1 MKNKN
6 KEKKERKQLPWRLNV
21 LFFIVFLLFSALIL
35 RLGIVQ
41 IVQGSQFT
49 KQLNQTDEVTVNTSM
64 PRGQIFD
71 RNGNLI
77 VGNKGLRAITYT
89 RKGNVQ
95 PQDMLNV
102 AEKLAAIINQD
113 STIDV
118 KSITLR
124 DRQDFWILKNPDA
137 AKALITKA
145 DMEKY
150 KNNPN
155 SNDLLYQ
162 LQLSRI
168 PKSQLNFSKSDLDVL
183 AIYRLMA
190 AGTKLT
196 PVIIKNQGVTDK
208 EFAYIN
214 ENLDKLPGVDTEIDW
229 ERYNTF
235 ATKNGQAL
243 LNSILGNVSTA
254 KEGLPS
260 DLANYYLS
268 QGYSR
273 NDRVGKSYLEYE
285 YENVL
290 QGKKEVVKDTPDTSG
305 NVVGTQVISPGQR
318 GDDIQ
323 LTIDAKFQA
332 AVEKII
338 EDLPNIEKAS
348 IGGYQPYSDRA
359 FVTAM
364 NPNTGEILAMAGK
377 EWVKNK
383 KTGGY
388 DIQDYALGNINSAY
402 PVGSVAKPATLL
414 TAYQVGAINF
424 NTRFNDDGYL
434 KFAGTPMKKSWNV
447 SGLGDGLTDL
457 QALAKS
463 SNVYMWRVAMAVGGQ
478 KTYVPNMKLNINK
491 VDAMDKFRKYFSE
504 FGLGVK
510 TGIDLP
516 GESSG
521 VNGGMPDQPGKV
533 LDFAIGQFDTY
544 TPLQLA
550 QYIST
555 IANGGYRMQ
564 PHIAKDIRTPST
576 DMTQLGPVS
585 QDFEPTV
592 LNQVDFS
599 QQNIDHVKQ
608 GLIDVLH
615 GPHGTGVGHF
625 PLSDKYGY
633 KVAGKTGTAQSVYVG
648 ERSKSAVSNNM
659 WNETFIGY
667 APYDNPQIAISVIVP
682 YTNSETHANLTIADR
697 VFDAYFQLQKQEE
710 NSQNANDPAS
720 ETQVANVNQAK
731 AAGGQ

>member
-1 MKNKN
+1 MKNNN
-6 KEKKERKQLPWRLNV
+6 KEKKERKLLPWRLNV
-21 LFFIVFLLFSALIL
+21 LFFVVFILFSALIL

-41 IVQGSQFT
+41 IVQGSQFK
-49 KQLNQTDEVTVNTSM
+49 KQLEQTSEVTVNSSM

-95 PQDMLNV
+95 PQDMLKV
-102 AEKLAAIINQD
+102 AEKLAEIINKD
-113 STIDV
+113 SSMDL
-118 KSITLR
+118 KAITQR
-124 DRQDFWILKNPDA
+124 DRQDFWILKHPIQ
-137 AKALITKA
+137 AKNLITKA
-145 DMEKY
+145 DTEKY

-155 SNDLLYQ
+155 SDTILYQ

-168 PKSQLNFSKSDLDVL
+168 PKDQLNFPKSELEVL

-196 PVIIKNQGVTDK
+196 PVIIKNNNVTDQ

-214 ENLDKLPGVDTEIDW
+214 ENLDQLPGVDTEIDW

-243 LNSILGNVSTA
+243 LNSILGGVSTS
-254 KEGLPS
+254 KQGLPS
-260 DLANYYLS
+260 DLANFYLS

-273 NDRVGKSYLEYE
+273 NDRVGQSYLEYQ

-290 QGKKEVVKDTPDTSG
+290 QGKKEVVKDTPDSAG
-305 NVVGTQVISPGQR
+305 NVVGTQVITPGQR
-318 GDDIQ
+318 GDDLQ
-323 LTIDAKFQA
+323 LTIDAKFQN

-338 EDLPNIEKAS
+338 EDLPNIERAS

-364 NPNTGEILAMAGK
+364 NPKTGEILAMAGK

-388 DIQDYALGNINSAY
+388 DIQDYALGNMNSAY

-424 NTRFNDDGYL
+424 NTRFDDTGFL
-434 KFAGTPMKKSWNV
+434 QFAGTAKKKSWNA
-447 SGLGDGLTDL
+447 SGLGMGLTDL

-463 SNVYMWRVAMAVGGQ
+463 SNVYMWRVAMAIGGQ
-478 KTYVPNMKLNINK
+478 HTYVPNMNLNINK
-491 VDAMDKFRKYFSE
+491 IDAMNKFRKYFSE

-521 VNGGMPDQPGKV
+521 VNGGIPDQSGNV

-544 TPLQLA
+544 TPLQLD

-555 IANGGYRMQ
+555 IANGGYRME
-564 PHIAKDIRTPST
+564 PHIAKEIRTPST

-585 QDFEPTV
+585 QEFEPKV
-592 LNQVDFS
+592 LNQVDFPLK
-599 QQNIDHVKQ
+599 NIDHVKQ

-625 PLSDKYGY
+625 PLSDKNGY
-633 KVAGKTGTAQSVYVG
+633 NVAGKTGTAQSVYVG
-648 ERSKSAVSNNM
+648 ERSKSPVSNNM

-667 APYDNPQIAISVIVP
+667 APYDNPQIAISVVVP

-697 VFDAYFQLQKQEE
+697 VFDAYFKLQKQEAQ
-710 NSQNANDPAS
+710 SQNANNPSS
-720 ETQVANVNQAK
+720 ETQVQNINQAK